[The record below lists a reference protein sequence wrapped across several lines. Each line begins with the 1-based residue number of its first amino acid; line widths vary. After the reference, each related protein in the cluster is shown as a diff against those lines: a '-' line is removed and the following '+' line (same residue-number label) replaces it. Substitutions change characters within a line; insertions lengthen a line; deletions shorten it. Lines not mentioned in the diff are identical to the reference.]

1 MNQKMKS
8 LKPVDYALYQSI
20 DLDRLVMYAVAEIDK
35 VGLDLSLENIIVGAF
50 ILFPK
55 KFSLIG
61 YAEFPDATRVEK
73 CLWRCKG
80 KNRQWISGKTPH
92 GYVITDRTRSIASE
106 VGTLLRAPS
115 SITKNTPTRMRR
127 KEAILKEVANSPA
140 YNKYMNGTK
149 ESISEADFCYLLQGT
164 LDSSREILRENLVAL
179 KQITKELERQDV
191 LNFLNWLEGHFSTF
205 LEEK

>member
-73 CLWRCKG
+73 CLWRCNG